1 MKCEVECTDEFSSWY
16 WGRLDRR
23 ERRDVG
29 KAVDLLEEVGTDL
42 GDPHSSEVKF
52 SRHGRMR
59 ELRIQSGG
67 QAIRVFYAF
76 DPRRTAI
83 VLLGGRK
90 RGQERRFYRDH
101 VRRADSIYDE
111 YLRQLRRE
119 GLLDRDQRGREQ

>member
-1 MKCEVECTDEFSSWY
+1 
-16 WGRLDRR
+16 
-23 ERRDVG
+23 
-29 KAVDLLEEVGTDL
+29 
-42 GDPHSSEVKF
+42 
-52 SRHGRMR
+52 MR

-101 VRRADSIYDE
+101 VRRADAIHGE
-111 YLRQLRRE
+111 YLRELRRE
-119 GLLDRDQRGREQ
+119 GLLDRHQGGREQ